1 MKPDMVVS
9 LHACDTATDY
19 AIHYAV
25 TSGAK
30 YLLSVPCCQ
39 HEVNLSI
46 RNGGEMDFLLRY
58 GLIKERTSAL
68 ITDSIR
74 AMLLEDCGYK
84 VDVLEFVDFSHSPKN
99 VMIRAIKRGR
109 KKHNAEEI
117 RRLMQK
123 YGFSHTLF
131 DLLQR
136 DGLI

>member
-1 MKPDMVVS
+1 
-9 LHACDTATDY
+9 
-19 AIHYAV
+19 
-25 TSGAK
+25 
-30 YLLSVPCCQ
+30 
-39 HEVNLSI
+39 
-46 RNGGEMDFLLRY
+46 MDFLLRY
-58 GLIKERTSAL
+58 GLIKERTSSL

-84 VDVLEFVDFSHSPKN
+84 VDVLEFIDFSHSPKN